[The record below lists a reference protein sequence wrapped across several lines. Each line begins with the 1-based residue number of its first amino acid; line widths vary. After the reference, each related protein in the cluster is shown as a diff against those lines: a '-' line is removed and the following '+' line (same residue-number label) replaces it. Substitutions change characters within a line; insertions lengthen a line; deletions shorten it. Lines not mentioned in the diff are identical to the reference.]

1 MIYQL
6 IIRPEAETEIKEAYE
21 WYEEQRLGL
30 GDDFLLNID
39 AALCSIQR
47 EPEIC
52 APLYKNIRRILIRRF
67 PYSIFYMIESRKVI
81 VMAVIHAKRHPRIWK
96 NRI

>member
-1 MIYQL
+1 MIHQL

-21 WYEEQRLGL
+21 WYEEQRCGL

-47 EPEIC
+47 EPEMY
-52 APLYKNIRRILIRRF
+52 APLYKNLRRILIRRF
-67 PYSIFYMIESRKVI
+67 PYSVFYIIESRKVI